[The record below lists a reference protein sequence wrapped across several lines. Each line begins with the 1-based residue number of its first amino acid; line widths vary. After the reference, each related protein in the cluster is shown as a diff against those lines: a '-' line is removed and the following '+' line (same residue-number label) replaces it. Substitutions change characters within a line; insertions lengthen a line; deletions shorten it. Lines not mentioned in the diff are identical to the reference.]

1 MIYTKARQAFLGAQ
15 IDLLNDTIK
24 VVLIDTAD
32 YNVSL
37 STDEFLADVPPAARV
52 ATSPA
57 LSGKSIT
64 NGIFDAADTSFS
76 LVSGDPC
83 EAIIIYQ
90 DTGDEA
96 TSRLI
101 DYQSSALGLPIT
113 PNGADIDLAFD
124 NGASKIFALT

>member
-1 MIYTKARQAFLGAQ
+1 MIYTKAKEAFLGGD

-24 VVLIDTAD
+24 VVLIDGAD
-32 YNVSL
+32 YTANL
-37 STDEFLADVPPAARV
+37 SADQFLSDIPLAARV

-57 LSGKSIT
+57 LSGKSVT
-64 NGIFDAADTSFS
+64 AGVFDAADTTFS

-83 EAIIIYQ
+83 EAVVIYQ

-124 NGASKIFALT
+124 NGSSKIFALS

>member
-1 MIYTKARQAFLGAQ
+1 MIYTKAKQAFLGAQ

-24 VVLIDTAD
+24 VVLVDTAD
-32 YNVSL
+32 YNVNL
-37 STDEFLADVPPAARV
+37 SSDEFLADVPLAARV

-64 NGIFDAADTSFS
+64 NGIFDAADTTFS

-83 EAIIIYQ
+83 EAVIIYQ
-90 DTGDEA
+90 DTGDAA